1 MMGRIYTAYT
11 LGRSLCKMLSWA
23 CWNFLNWDGFLFYAK
38 GKKRLWNA
46 WFNWGKKALLIW
58 IKGKCWLR
66 LELQKHNLA
75 AVLVENKVILYGDPQ
90 LWQNVLLI
98 VSCIQD
104 GVTFSPS
111 WTVLYKMS
119 MISTCCLKKPR
130 SKLSEK
136 LWSRSAVD
144 SVLSSRCCDPW

>member
-1 MMGRIYTAYT
+1 MMGRIYTADT
-11 LGRSLCKMLSWA
+11 LRRSLCKMLSLA
-23 CWNFLNWDGFLFYAK
+23 CLNLSNWDRFLFSAK
-38 GKKRLWNA
+38 GKNCYEMLDLI
-46 WFNWGKKALLIW
+46 GKKNLTNL
-58 IKGKCWLR
+58 IKGKCGLR

-75 AVLVENKVILYGDPQ
+75 AALAENKVLYGDPQ
-90 LWQNVLLI
+90 FWQNVLLI

-111 WTVLYKMS
+111 WIVLYKMS

-144 SVLSSRCCDPW
+144 SVLSSRCWDLW